1 MSINRLSSGKV
12 AFAGVIAL
20 AVVAAAGFGG
30 GCASS
35 KESAGRDTLTENVGR
50 YDAAPSGVVK
60 PRVGVPPFNVKTGAG
75 FSGGND
81 LNDLAADQMTTLLDA
96 SDRFAVIERTQLQ
109 KLLDEQN
116 LEGIVVPGEMA
127 KPANVRGVDYLLL
140 GKVTNLRMKKEDKSR
155 GFGLGQVGG
164 LVNFGG
170 ADVKKKDIVITT
182 EAGVD
187 IRLVDPTTGEVL
199 LSNFSEYKKTDE
211 AGAFGLDVLGA
222 NAEADANI
230 QIDEDDKGKILRLA
244 LDDALRK
251 SMPKLDKFL
260 KSGKVKA
267 AGQSAEA
274 PASPAAPAAP
284 SAPINSAVA
293 PSAAAP
299 AAPAAAAK
307 KFCGSCGKQVA
318 AGTKFCPSCGSKV
331 E

>member
-140 GKVTNLRMKKEDKSR
+140 GKVTNLRVKKENKSR
-155 GFGLGQVGG
+155 GFGLAQVGG
-164 LVNFGG
+164 LVGG
-170 ADVKKKDIVITT
+170 ADVKKKDVVITT

>member
-1 MSINRLSSGKV
+1 MRRRCRICKNISQPEWRREHTQEEYGMSIVRSSSGKL
-12 AFAGVIAL
+12 AL
-20 AVVAAAGFGG
+20 AGLMSLALAAGFGA

-35 KESAGRDTLTENVGR
+35 KETAGRDTLTENVGR
-50 YDAAPSGVVK
+50 YEAPPSNTAK

-96 SDRFAVIERTQLQ
+96 SERFSVIERTQLT

-116 LEGIVVPGEMA
+116 LEGIVTPGEMA
-127 KPANVRGVDYLLL
+127 KPAQVRGVDYLLL
-140 GKVTNLRMKKEDKSR
+140 GKVTNLRVKKEDKSR
-155 GFGLGQVGG
+155 GFGLAQVGG
-164 LVNFGG
+164 LIGG
-170 ADVKKKDIVITT
+170 ADVKKKDVVITT

-222 NAEADANI
+222 SAEADANI

-251 SMPKLDKFL
+251 SLPKLDKFL

-274 PASPAAPAAP
+274 PAAPAAPAAP
-284 SAPINSAVA
+284 VV
-293 PSAAAP
+293 P
-299 AAPAAAAK
+299 AAP
-307 KFCGSCGKQVA
+307 S
-318 AGTKFCPSCGSKV
+318 
-331 E
+331 